1 MNLTRQDW
9 NRLRYPMVMLGIAI
23 ISMVLLFAFSDQ
35 RKTRANQALVTQNN
49 QLLQA
54 KQRFETS
61 GLEKETIVKYLP
73 VYQQLIDSGVI
84 GQEKRIEWVDSLRK
98 IHQKHKL
105 FNINYTIGVQESYK
119 PSFISNTGAFQLH
132 RSIMKLD
139 LAMLHE
145 GDLLTLLSGLE
156 EMQTTPFIVR
166 RCEMLRLSVSTTR
179 ALQPNMSGQCELDW
193 LTIREPQLTG
203 ANS

>member
-1 MNLTRQDW
+1 
-9 NRLRYPMVMLGIAI
+9 MVVLGVAI
-23 ISMVLLFAFSDQ
+23 MGMVLLFAFSEQ
-35 RKTRANQALVTQNN
+35 RKTNANQALITQNN

-54 KQRFETS
+54 KQRFEAS
-61 GLEKETIVKYLP
+61 GLEKETIVNYLP
-73 VYQQLIDSGVI
+73 VYQQLLDRGII

-98 IHQKHKL
+98 IHQQHKL
-105 FNINYTIGVQESYK
+105 FNINYTIGIQESYK
-119 PSFISNTGAFQLH
+119 PSFINDTGTFQVH

-139 LAMLHE
+139 LSLLHE

-166 RCEMLRLSVSTTR
+166 RCELRRLSVSTTR

-193 LTIREPQLTG
+193 LTIREPQLAG